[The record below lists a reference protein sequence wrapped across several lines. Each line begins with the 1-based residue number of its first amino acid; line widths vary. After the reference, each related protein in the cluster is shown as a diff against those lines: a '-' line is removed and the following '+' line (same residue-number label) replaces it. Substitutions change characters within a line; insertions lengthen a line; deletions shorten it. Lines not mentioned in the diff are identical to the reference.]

1 MDPVVYQQS
10 PLADY
15 LNDEDDESHEGWAE
29 ADSQPE
35 RPAST
40 RSDISPPAS
49 PSRFAPTGRPLRH
62 SFHASTSPAK
72 ELLGMASNFPFPDCH
87 SNLGFQ
93 AAVAA
98 SMDRA
103 DNEKFLEQF
112 RYMIIA
118 SQLLSGHTVAARR
131 HAGAEALGP
140 AIESNQSLLSN
151 EGIIASILGALAIAV
166 VLSWIFGHKKD
177 SYVTKKR
184 LVLLVALLAASGAL
198 GQVYVRR
205 QWLQYRREQSLSELS
220 GFIINSHEFDSVVEA
235 TLALVQ
241 EVELVSRGLSSSA
254 PLPPVSRIEDRSQ
267 NRKCLRLRKALRTG
281 MAEVFQQY
289 DSVATLIQ
297 GFSEQTELEKY
308 YDMYDISDFDIQ
320 DARQGYIENE
330 FEDAESLR
338 TLKILAARLY
348 TERKMLLCAM
358 LALDASGES
367 NDLLRWTA
375 AVEALQVL
383 NKATK
388 AACKKI
394 QDILGEEQSFPIP
407 PTPKIPLTPGRERW
421 RAQLR
426 KLGSLSTGIR
436 GLQAKLHLLREESD
450 RALDDSNDISEIG
463 PNLMAQYDSIG
474 FDLKELMAA
483 WEEGKNALAVGI
495 DRNEKRL
502 SSMSTL
508 MSPRSSMSGMTAAED
523 GNAADAFK
531 ALTGESPTRSEKDSP
546 RVDPEVFEAVAI
558 PRPRSMLT
566 REERLVKMKEDREQ
580 KAQARQQIDATRG
593 MLRELETVIN
603 LRPKN
608 RLSTPAEHTSNRVV
622 SM

>member
-1 MDPVVYQQS
+1 MDPVVYQES

-15 LNDEDDESHEGWAE
+15 LKDEDDESQEGWAE
-29 ADSQPE
+29 ADSQSE

-40 RSDISPPAS
+40 SFDTSPPAS
-49 PSRFAPTGRPLRH
+49 PSQFAPTGRPLVKQR
-62 SFHASTSPAK
+62 FRNKAPAPLQTSD
-72 ELLGMASNFPFPDCH
+72 MALTPLRALRRNYS
-87 SNLGFQ
+87 

-112 RYMIIA
+112 RYIIIA

-131 HAGAEALGP
+131 HAGANALGG
-140 AIESNQSLLSN
+140 AADSDQSLLSN
-151 EGIIASILGALAIAV
+151 EGIIASVLGALAVAV
-166 VLSWIFGHKKD
+166 VLSWIFGHKKE

-184 LVLLVALLAASGAL
+184 LVLLIALLGASGVL
-198 GQVYVRR
+198 GQVYIRR
-205 QWLQYRREQSLSELS
+205 QWLRYRREQSLSELS
-220 GFIINSHEFDSVVEA
+220 GFILNSHEFDSAVEA

-241 EVELVSRGLSSSA
+241 EVELVSRGYRISA

-267 NRKCLRLRKALRTG
+267 SRKCVRLRKVLKTRL
-281 MAEVFQQY
+281 AEVLQQY
-289 DSVATLIQ
+289 DRLATTIQ

-320 DARQGYIENE
+320 DARQGYNENE
-330 FEDAESLR
+330 FEDSESLR
-338 TLKILAARLY
+338 TLKILAARFY

-375 AVEALQVL
+375 AVEALQEL
-383 NKATK
+383 NKTTK
-388 AACKKI
+388 TSYKKI
-394 QDILGEEQSFPIP
+394 QEILSEEQSFPVP

-450 RALDDSNDISEIG
+450 RALDDSNDISEMG

-474 FDLKELMAA
+474 VDLKELMAA

-508 MSPRSSMSGMTAAED
+508 LSPRSSMSGVTFAED
-523 GNAADAFK
+523 GNAADALK
-531 ALTGESPTRSEKDSP
+531 ALTGESPTRSETKESP
-546 RVDPEVFEAVAI
+546 VIDPEVFEAVAI
-558 PRPRSMLT
+558 PRPRSTLT

-580 KAQARQQIDATRG
+580 KAQARQQMDATRG

-608 RLSTPAEHTSNRVV
+608 RHITPAEKPSSRVV